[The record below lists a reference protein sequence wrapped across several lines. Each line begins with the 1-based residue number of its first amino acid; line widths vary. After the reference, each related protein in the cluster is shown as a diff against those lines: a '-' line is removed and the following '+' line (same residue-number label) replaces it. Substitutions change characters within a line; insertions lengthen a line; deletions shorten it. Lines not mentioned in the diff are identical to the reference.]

1 MGNRG
6 GLRVETGRPAF
17 LGEYQYALD
26 DKGRLT
32 VPSRL
37 RAALGDPFIVTRG
50 LDDCL
55 FVYPLAV
62 WEGIASQLES
72 LPFTASAP
80 RAFARLFFSGAT
92 EVSPDRQGRFLV
104 PAPLREHA
112 ALDKDAVIIGVASRL
127 EIWSAE
133 RWRAFQE
140 KARQEYQSLAEG
152 LFRG

>member
-1 MGNRG
+1 MA
-6 GLRVETGRPAF
+6 TGRSAF
-17 LGEYQYALD
+17 LGEYQHALD

-37 RAALGDPFIVTRG
+37 RGALGDPFIVTRG

-55 FVYPLAV
+55 FVYPLAI
-62 WEGIASQLES
+62 WEGIAAQLES

-104 PAPLREHA
+104 PSALREHA
-112 ALDKDAVIIGVASRL
+112 GLDKEAVIIGVGSRL

-133 RWRAFQE
+133 RWRAFQDR
-140 KARQEYQSLAEG
+140 ARQEYQSLAEG

>member
-1 MGNRG
+1 MQRA
-6 GLRVETGRPAF
+6 RPAF
-17 LGEYQYALD
+17 LGEYTHALD

-37 RAALGDPFIVTRG
+37 RSALGDPFIVTRG
-50 LDDCL
+50 LDGCL
-55 FVYPLAV
+55 FVYPLPV
-62 WEGIASQLES
+62 WEDIVAQLET

-80 RAFARLFFSGAT
+80 RAFARLFFSGAV
-92 EVSPDRQGRFLV
+92 EVSPDKQGRFLV
-104 PAPLREHA
+104 PAGLREHA
-112 ALDKDAVIIGVASRL
+112 ALDKEAVIIGVANRM
-127 EIWSAE
+127 EVWAIE

>member
-1 MGNRG
+1 
-6 GLRVETGRPAF
+6 VEGRARPPF
-17 LGEYQYALD
+17 LGEYTYVLD

-32 VPSRL
+32 VPSRV
-37 RAALGDPFIVTRG
+37 RPALGDPFIVTRG

-62 WEGIASQLES
+62 WEGIVAQLET

-92 EVSPDRQGRFLV
+92 EVSPDRQGRFLI
-104 PAPLREHA
+104 PSALREHA
-112 ALDKDAVIIGVASRL
+112 ALDKEAVIIGVSNRL

-133 RWRAFQE
+133 RWQAFQE